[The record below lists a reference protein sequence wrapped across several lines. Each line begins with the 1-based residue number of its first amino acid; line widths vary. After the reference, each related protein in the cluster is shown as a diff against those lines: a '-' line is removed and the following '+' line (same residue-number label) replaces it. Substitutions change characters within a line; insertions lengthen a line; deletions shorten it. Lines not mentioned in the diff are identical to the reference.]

1 MVATDQLMKVM
12 DSEVRAMVVLAEAG
26 HNPNVVRLYEIIDDE
41 AGFEDKLVLVM
52 EYCSGGQLLNWSSET
67 HAFTANRQ
75 SERVDANGDIRES
88 TVKKIIKDVATGLQ
102 FCHEKGVLHRDIKPQ
117 NIIFGADHHAKLIDF
132 GVSKV
137 LDDPAASDEVKQT
150 EGTYHFMA
158 PESCDPD
165 IIGYSGKA
173 ADVWAFG
180 VTVYALLYNKC
191 PFWGSTDFNL
201 MESIRNDEM
210 RPP

>member
-1 MVATDQLMKVM
+1 
-12 DSEVRAMVVLAEAG
+12 
-26 HNPNVVRLYEIIDDE
+26 
-41 AGFEDKLVLVM
+41 
-52 EYCSGGQLLNWSSET
+52 
-67 HAFTANRQ
+67 
-75 SERVDANGDIRES
+75 
-88 TVKKIIKDVATGLQ
+88 
-102 FCHEKGVLHRDIKPQ
+102 
-117 NIIFGADHHAKLIDF
+117 
-132 GVSKV
+132 
-137 LDDPAASDEVKQT
+137 
-150 EGTYHFMA
+150 MA